1 MPRGWSTWSARFAES
16 CQRKELPSVRESIKI
31 AKVLKARGIHPSK
44 KDAFFRK
51 LCLHVLTAQQHVA
64 DAHTMQATQ
73 PGQLL
78 EELIERY
85 C

>member
-1 MPRGWSTWSARFAES
+1 LVRAFRAE
-16 CQRKELPSVRESIKI
+16 CQRHQLPSVRESIKI
-31 AKVLKARGIHPSK
+31 AKVLKTRGIHPSK
-44 KDAFFRK
+44 KDPFFRK
-51 LCLHVLTAQQHVA
+51 VCLHVLTAQQHVA
-64 DAHTMQATQ
+64 DAGTIHETQ